1 MVSQLTMVNRMY
13 TILGR
18 ALRIACAI
26 LVAISLAACSQF
38 VGDNRQNVPL
48 PKALVDRMT
57 AIGSSP
63 SEPMVVRLFK
73 QTSELEVWKRTT
85 SGSYALL
92 KTYEICKW
100 SGALGPKVREG
111 DYQSPEGFYDVTP
124 GLMNPKSSYWLSF
137 NVGFPN
143 KFDQAWGRTGTNL
156 MIHGD
161 CKSVGCYAMTDEGI
175 KEIYAMARE
184 TFKGGNRSFQLQ
196 LLPFRMSDANMVANA
211 ASPHLAF
218 WKNLK
223 EGTDAFD
230 ATRQP
235 PTWDVCERRYIFNK
249 AAPGSQPLEPLGACP
264 VSMSTLEGAA
274 F

>member
-1 MVSQLTMVNRMY
+1 MDHVF
-13 TILGR
+13 GH
-18 ALRIACAI
+18 ALRIAAAI
-26 LVAISLAACSQF
+26 VIATMLAACSQF
-38 VGDNRQNVPL
+38 VGDNRHNVPL

-63 SEPMVVRLFK
+63 AEPMVVRLFK
-73 QTSELEVWKRTT
+73 QSSELEVWKRTRT
-85 SGSYALL
+85 GEYALL

-100 SGALGPKVREG
+100 SGALGPKIREG

-184 TFKGGNRSFQLQ
+184 TFRGGNRSFQLQ
-196 LLPFRMSDANMVANA
+196 LLPFRMNEANMTANA
-211 ASPHLAF
+211 ASPHAEF
-218 WKNLK
+218 WRNLK
-223 EGTDAFD
+223 EGSDAFE
-230 ATRQP
+230 ATRRP
-235 PTWDVCERRYIFNK
+235 PAWDVCEKRYVFDRLSPG
-249 AAPGSQPLEPLGACP
+249 APPLDPLGACP
-264 VSMSTLEGAA
+264 VSMSTFQAA
-274 F
+274 AL

>member
-1 MVSQLTMVNRMY
+1 M
-13 TILGR
+13 
-18 ALRIACAI
+18 RIACVI
-26 LVAISLAACSQF
+26 LAAISLAACSQF

-48 PKALVDRMT
+48 PKALIDRMA

-73 QTSELEVWKRTT
+73 ETSELEVWKRTT

-100 SGALGPKVREG
+100 SGALGPKIREG

-196 LLPFRMSDANMVANA
+196 LLPFRMSEANMAANA

-218 WKNLK
+218 WENLK
-223 EGTDAFD
+223 EGTDAFE

-249 AAPGSQPLEPLGACP
+249 GAPGSQPLDPSGACP
-264 VSMSTLEGAA
+264 VSMSTFQAGA

>member
-1 MVSQLTMVNRMY
+1 MVSHLTMVNRMY
-13 TILGR
+13 TTLGR

-26 LVAISLAACSQF
+26 LVAISLAACSQL

-48 PKALVDRMT
+48 PKALIDRMA

-196 LLPFRMSDANMVANA
+196 LLPFRMSEANMVANA

-218 WKNLK
+218 WTNLK
-223 EGTDAFD
+223 EGTDAFE

-249 AAPGSQPLEPLGACP
+249 AAPGSQPLDPSGACP
-264 VSMSTLEGAA
+264 VSMSTFQAAA